1 MSETAT
7 GTLQLLFVRST
18 SLERKVRVELRLEVG
33 ELAVLAVPLQWRRVH
48 GPSAPSPRS
57 LYYWLVNLS
66 NASCEV
72 VALVHHHAAQLARA
86 RSRALQPVCGPHFD
100 VAFARNPVQQRNFFA
115 TANAPRYRHRSLMV
129 HRARDF
135 QIAHNAQ
142 RHSSATS
149 HSPCRLHH
157 CGSEKKVKGCP
168 HRAGTRRLCLVTV
181 LSQTVPTKLCLRGKR
196 GASCY
201 KWFLL
206 GPEGGFKPERTGT
219 LRLLQSY
226 GVCTRF
232 SLFSIHPLS
241 DETSHGDGG

>member
-7 GTLQLLFVRST
+7 GILQLLFVRST

-100 VAFARNPVQQRNFFA
+100 VAFARNPVQRRNFFA

-206 GPEGGFKPERTGT
+206 
-219 LRLLQSY
+219 
-226 GVCTRF
+226 V
-232 SLFSIHPLS
+232 
-241 DETSHGDGG
+241 